1 MSVIMTC
8 TTYVHI
14 KGKYA
19 ACGIHITSRL
29 YKDSTRM
36 ASPDLPDSLLGGV
49 VPPVSRGD
57 LGSEVYR
64 DRNPWSF
71 LGTSL
76 MTGMKLRLILLPVHT
91 DREE

>member
-1 MSVIMTC
+1 MLHVGLL
-8 TTYVHI
+8 Y
-14 KGKYA
+14 
-19 ACGIHITSRL
+19 IHITSRL

-71 LGTSL
+71 FD
-76 MTGMKLRLILLPVHT
+76 KNRYFPD
-91 DREE
+91 DRHEG